1 MLLSGGIPIRRKW
14 INITASAHAE
24 SNIKCERVR
33 KSSMDTPVYDFLKQ
47 YAESGMVR
55 LHMPGHKGRLPH
67 EVLREISQYDI
78 TEIAGADSLF
88 EANGILA
95 QSEENTAALYGSGAT
110 CFLAGG
116 STIGIQTMLACVCS
130 PGDTVIAARNAH
142 KAFIN
147 TCALLD
153 LNVRWILP
161 ACRDSFGVSGTVEPE
176 QVEAA
181 ISEGRAKAVYIT
193 SPDYLGYMSDVGAI
207 AAVCKRHGI
216 PLLVDNAH
224 GAHLKFGPEDR
235 HPITLGAAM
244 CCDSAHKTLPVLTG
258 GAYLHIAK
266 DFPVLKETAK
276 EKAALFASTSPS
288 YLILLSL
295 DLCNEYLA
303 ERGRVDF
310 AKLAKTAACLRRT
323 AREAGFSVQEGLCD
337 DTKLTIDGADH
348 GLSGGQLAEYFRVEK
363 IECEYAGERHVVFM
377 LSPQNTAEDINR
389 FRTALL
395 HAPYGDTAFGTPDF
409 SLPKCAMTPRTA
421 SFAPY
426 ERVKIEEACVRI
438 AAQTKIAC
446 PPGVPLVVAG
456 ERIDKIVLKFLK
468 NSGIS
473 FINVVK

>member
-1 MLLSGGIPIRRKW
+1 M
-14 INITASAHAE
+14 E
-24 SNIKCERVR
+24 
-33 KSSMDTPVYDFLKQ
+33 TPVCDFLRQ
-47 YAESGMVR
+47 YAESGTVR

-67 EVLREISQYDI
+67 EMLGEISQYDI

-88 EANGILA
+88 EAGGILA
-95 QSEENTAALYGSGAT
+95 QSEENAAALYQTGTT

-116 STIGIQTMLACVCS
+116 STSGIQTMLACTCS

-161 ACRDSFGVSGTVEPE
+161 ACRDSFGVSGTVESE

-181 ISEGRAKAVYIT
+181 LSEGGAKAVYVT
-193 SPDYLGYMSDVGAI
+193 SPDYMGYMSDVKAL
-207 AAVCKRHGI
+207 AEVCRRHGI

-266 DFPVLKETAK
+266 DFPVSKETAK

-295 DLCNEYLA
+295 DLCNAYLA
-303 ERGRVDF
+303 ERGKADF
-310 AKLAKTAACLRRT
+310 TKLSETADSLRRT
-323 AREAGFSVQEGLCD
+323 AQEAGFSVQKGLYD
-337 DTKLTIDGADH
+337 DTKLTLDGADH
-348 GLSGGQLAEYFRVEK
+348 GLSGAYLAEHFRQMG

-377 LSPQNTAEDINR
+377 LSPQNTAED
-389 FRTALL
+389 FSHFKEALL
-395 HAPYGDTAFGTPDF
+395 CAPYGSRSFVTPDF
-409 SLPKCAMTPRTA
+409 ALPACAMTPRRA
-421 SFAPY
+421 AFAPA
-426 ERVKIEEACVRI
+426 ERVRIEEAGGRI
-438 AAQTKIAC
+438 AAQTRITC

-456 ERIDKIVLKFLK
+456 ERIDKFTINFLK